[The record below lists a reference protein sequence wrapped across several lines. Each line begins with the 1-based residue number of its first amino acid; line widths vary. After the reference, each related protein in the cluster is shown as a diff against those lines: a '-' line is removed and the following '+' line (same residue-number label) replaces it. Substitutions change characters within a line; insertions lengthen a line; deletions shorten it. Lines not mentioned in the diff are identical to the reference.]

1 MPRALNHSTVLET
14 GQAKLWILLI
24 GVNRYRDP
32 QLPSLQYSA
41 IDCQGLSEALID
53 ATQSFPQ
60 RSMQI
65 RHDFGVPATLSQ
77 VRDSLQEIVQA
88 AQAADTVLLY
98 FSGHGVLDTT
108 TQQPILCLTDTE
120 KADLLNTGLSVS
132 ELLERLNQCQAKQQ
146 IVWLDACHSGGMTLR
161 GTLLNPTQQLVRVL
175 GRQAS
180 ESQGFYAL
188 LSCDQAQ
195 QSWEFPELGH
205 GVFTYFLMQGLRGA
219 AADATG
225 TIDADD
231 LYKYVYHQTL
241 QYIDKSNQQ
250 LRLINQQKRGR
261 GETQLQPEYPLQTP
275 KRVVEGFGQFVI
287 GVKSST
293 ITLPSRQAIVID
305 AFPNHSLTLQLSKLL
320 SSGFELAYQSD
331 DWETIRSSIQA
342 KLQTPE
348 ATTVLLYLR
357 AKISKVSEDEPCLVL
372 GTERISRSWLRQALR
387 QSGAAQQ
394 IVILDCPNASNL
406 PDWIEELQR
415 EQGQCLIAA
424 ASPRD
429 QTELFTRSLVDT
441 LNAADRQA
449 GFPVAGWITQLQL
462 ALAGQTQLSV
472 WLSGT
477 QGVIEVFPSHS
488 TNRSSDIRVCP
499 YRGLQPFTERDAE
512 FFYGRSALTQQL
524 LQAIQQQSCLAVVGA
539 SGSGKSSIVQAGL
552 MAQLRQGKVV
562 PASEQWWMGRMCPGD
577 RPFEALIQCLA
588 EAEEHEQIEGLL
600 YQGVEGL
607 VQWLR
612 TRTEPMVLLVID
624 QFEELFTL
632 CAEPVR
638 QDFLNIVLEALEYT
652 RDRFKLVL
660 TLRADFVA
668 AGLEVPQLA
677 TILQRSSILVPPC
690 LSDEEYR
697 QVIVRPAEQVGL
709 TVEPGLVEVL
719 LQELDRTPGDLP
731 ILEFVLE
738 QLWQH
743 RQQGIL
749 TLEAYQSEIGGL
761 QGALEHKAQSTY
773 NQLDSE
779 EQECARWIFLS
790 LTQLG
795 EGVEDTRRRV
805 LKSDLSVAKYSEDL
819 VDRTLQSLSAA
830 KLIVINTEESPES
843 PTSRDIKQL
852 ELPLEE
858 AHPVTI
864 EVAHEILIRH
874 WSTLRWWLD
883 ENRNRLRIQRPIE
896 QFAIQWK
903 KSNRSPDL
911 LLRGLRLA
919 EAEELYVKYT
929 DELTQET
936 QTFIEASLEARQAEQ
951 TALKRRLRRA
961 QQAIAAIASLA
972 VAAFGLGG
980 LALWNQR
987 SAQIRSI
994 QALSASSEALLN
1006 SNQQLEALTAAI
1018 KAGQQLKQL
1027 DRFIPV
1033 DVRTNAIATLQQA
1046 VSQTQEVNRL
1056 SGHAQAVNDVQMS
1069 SDGQLIV
1076 TVSNDSLAKLWSR
1089 DGQLIKELAG
1099 HSDRVLAVA
1108 FSPDGQWFATASA
1121 DRTIKLWNRDG
1132 TLVQTLSGHQNWVT
1146 SVQFSLNGQ
1155 SLVSGSRDGTAKLW
1169 QLDKFKEVQTFR
1181 GHRGWVNAVA
1191 FGQSDRQILSGGED
1205 GTVKF
1210 WRVGRRTALRSF
1222 KVHNDRVTTVRLAPN
1237 GRSFLTSGD
1246 NVAKLWT
1253 LNGKEIATLEGHR
1266 DQVNTASYSPDGRTI
1281 ATGSSDRT
1289 IRLWN
1294 LEGASLQTIQGH
1306 EAAVTRISFSPAGS
1320 QLLSTSADKTARSWQ
1335 INLPARLNTGLSAMT
1350 TNLDGSIIAIAAPDN
1365 TIQLQNNKDFLSLKG
1380 HTAPITQIQISP
1392 DDTLLISS
1400 SADKTIRL
1408 WNISTGELI
1417 RTISGHNDRVTALS
1431 FSPDRQTFASASADR
1446 TIKIWTVQGDLRTIL
1461 QGHTDEVISVSY
1473 SSDGR
1478 LASGSVDQTVRLWD
1492 LDRQTSTILGKHK
1505 LAIAAIA
1512 FSPDGKTLASASWD
1526 NTINLWSVEQAKLR
1540 QTLIDHSGGVTA
1552 LSFNQDGSVFAS
1564 GSDDATIKLWNT
1576 ATGELIKTLVGTK
1589 DRIASVAFQ
1598 SNRLLSTSDRLGLTR
1613 WNLDLDSLLNQS
1625 CDRVRSY
1632 LRSNPSRERGNPAL
1646 HCNQNR

>member
-1 MPRALNHSTVLET
+1 MPRALNRSSVLET

-77 VRDSLQEIVQA
+77 VRDSLKEIVRS
-88 AQAADTVLLY
+88 AQAADTILVY
-98 FSGHGVLDTT
+98 FSGHGVLETT
-108 TQQPILCLTDTE
+108 TQQPILCLTDTQ
-120 KADLLNTGLSVS
+120 KADLLNTGLSVA
-132 ELLERLNQCQAKQQ
+132 ELLEQFSQCQAKQQ

-161 GTLLNPTQQLVRVL
+161 GTLPNPTQQLVRVL

-225 TIDADD
+225 TIDADG

-287 GVKSST
+287 GAKSST
-293 ITLPSRQAIVID
+293 IAPPSRQAIVID

-320 SSGFELAYQSD
+320 SAGFELAYQSD
-331 DWETIRSSIQA
+331 DWETMRSSIQT

-357 AKISKVSEDEPCLVL
+357 ARVGTTAEGEPCLIL
-372 GTERISRSWLRQALR
+372 GTERVSRSWLRQTLR
-387 QSGAAQQ
+387 HSAAAQQ
-394 IVILDCPNASNL
+394 IVILDCPNAGDL

-424 ASPRD
+424 AARTDP
-429 QTELFTRSLVDT
+429 ELLTRSLVET
-441 LNAADRQA
+441 LNAADRHS
-449 GFPVAGWITQLQL
+449 GYPVAAWITQLQL
-462 ALAGQTQLSV
+462 ALAGQTTLSV

-477 QGVIEVFPSHS
+477 QGVIEVFPSQQA
-488 TNRSSDIRVCP
+488 NRSSDISVCP
-499 YRGLQPFTERDAE
+499 YRGLQPFTEHDAE
-512 FFYGRSALTQQL
+512 FFYGRSTLIQQL
-524 LQAIQQQSCLAVVGA
+524 LQAVQQQSCLAVVGA

-552 MAQLRQGKVV
+552 MAQLRQGQHV
-562 PASEQWWMGRMCPGD
+562 PGSEHWWLGRMCPGD
-577 RPFEALIQCLA
+577 RPFDALVKCLA
-588 EAEEHEQIEGLL
+588 EPEEQEQVEGLL

-607 VQWLR
+607 VQWFR
-612 TRTEPMVLLVID
+612 TRAEPMVMLVID

-632 CAEPVR
+632 CSEPVR
-638 QDFLNIVLEALEYT
+638 QDFLNIVLETLEHT

-668 AGLEVPQLA
+668 AGLEMPQLA
-677 TILQRSSILVPPC
+677 AILQRSSILIPPC

-743 RQQGIL
+743 RQQGTL

-761 QGALEHKAQSTY
+761 QGALEHKAQSAY
-773 NQLDSE
+773 NQLDPE
-779 EQECARWIFLS
+779 EQHCARWIFLS

-805 LKSDLSVAKYSEDL
+805 LKSELSVAKYPQAL

-830 KLIVINTEESPES
+830 KLIVINTEDV
-843 PTSRDIKQL
+843 PTSRDI
-852 ELPLEE
+852 ELSEIEQSEIEPS
-858 AHPVTI
+858 VTI

-883 ENRNRLRIQRPIE
+883 ENRNRLRVQRPIE
-896 QFAIQWK
+896 QAAIGWK
-903 KSNRSPDL
+903 KSNRPPDL
-911 LLRGLRLA
+911 LLRGMRLA

-929 DELTQET
+929 DELTQDT
-936 QTFIEASLEARQAEQ
+936 QVFIEASLEARQSEKI
-951 TALKRRLRRA
+951 ALKRRLRRA

-987 SAQIRSI
+987 NAQIRSI

-1027 DRFIPV
+1027 DRFV
-1033 DVRTNAIATLQQA
+1033 LVEVRTNTIATLQQA
-1046 VSQTQEVNRL
+1046 ISQTQESNRL
-1056 SGHAQAVNDVQMS
+1056 MGHAQQVNDVQMS

-1076 TVSNDSLAKLWSR
+1076 TVSNDNLVKLWSR
-1089 DGQLIKELAG
+1089 EGQLIKDVVG

-1108 FSPDGQWFATASA
+1108 FSPDQQQLATASA
-1121 DRTIKLWNRDG
+1121 DKTIKLWNRDG
-1132 TLVQTLSGHQNWVT
+1132 TLIQTLTGHQNWVT
-1146 SVQFSLNGQ
+1146 SVRFSSNGR
-1155 SLVSGSRDGTAKLW
+1155 SLISGSRDGTIKLW
-1169 QLDKFKEVQTFR
+1169 QLDQMRAVQTFR
-1181 GHRGWVNAVA
+1181 GHRGWVNSVT
-1191 FGQSDRQILSGGED
+1191 FGQNDRQILSGGED
-1205 GTVKF
+1205 GTVRF
-1210 WRVGRRTALRSF
+1210 WQVGRAAALRSLR
-1222 KVHNDRVTTVRLAPN
+1222 VHNDRVTSVMMAPN

-1253 LNGKEIATLEGHR
+1253 LNGKEITTLEGHR
-1266 DQVNTASYSPDGRTI
+1266 DQVNTASYSPDGGTI
-1281 ATGSSDRT
+1281 ATGSIDRT

-1294 LEGASLQTIQGH
+1294 LEGALLQTLQGH
-1306 EAAVTRISFSPAGS
+1306 EAAVMHVSFSPAGT
-1320 QLLSTSADKTARSWQ
+1320 QLLSASADKTARIWQ
-1335 INLPARLNTGLSAMT
+1335 MDLPIRLDTGLSAMT
-1350 TNLDGSIIAIAAPDN
+1350 TSLDGRITAIAAPDH
-1365 TIQLQNNKDFLSLKG
+1365 TILLQNNKDFLSLKG

-1392 DDTLLISS
+1392 DNTLLISG

-1408 WNISTGELI
+1408 WNLSTGELI

-1431 FSPDRQTFASASADR
+1431 FSPDQETFASASADR
-1446 TIKIWTVQGDLRTIL
+1446 TIKIWTLQGGIHTIL
-1461 QGHTDEVISVSY
+1461 QGHTDEVTSLSY
-1473 SSDGR
+1473 SPDGR
-1478 LASGSVDQTVRLWD
+1478 LASGSVDNTVRLWD
-1492 LDRQTSTILGKHK
+1492 VDRRTSTILGKHN
-1505 LAIAAIA
+1505 LAVAAIA
-1512 FSPDGKTLASASWD
+1512 FSPNGKTLASASWD
-1526 NTINLWSVEQAKLR
+1526 NTIKLWAVDEARFR
-1540 QTLIDHSGGVTA
+1540 QTLIGHNGGVTS
-1552 LSFNQDGSVFAS
+1552 LSFNQDGSVLAS
-1564 GSDDATIKLWNT
+1564 GSDDTTIKLWNSE
-1576 ATGELIKTLVGTK
+1576 TGELIKTLVGTN
-1589 DRIASVAFQ
+1589 DRVASVAFQ
-1598 SNRLLSTSDRLGLTR
+1598 SDKLLSTSDRLGLTR
-1613 WNLDLDSLLNQS
+1613 WNLNLDSLLSRS

-1632 LRSNPSRERGNPAL
+1632 LRSDSTKDNRSLN
-1646 HCNQNR
+1646 CNNN